1 MYVNKLTDKQF
12 CFMYT
17 RLTLV
22 LSLIPTTELLK
33 ALRQQHKSGTSSS
46 TGQAGPRKRTPT
58 AQPEPAAPQ
67 LDKDYTAA
75 QLEMVQR
82 IKKCKDY
89 YEVLTVSKDC
99 TDSEIKKAYKK
110 LALQLH
116 PDKNRAPGAVEAFKA
131 VGNAVAVLTD
141 AQKRKRYDMYGAEGS
156 GEQSSYMRRNNH
168 EYEHAYTRGGG
179 FESDFT
185 AEELFNMFFSNSY
198 PQRMD
203 PRARQHNQ
211 QRQDTRVS
219 DTERA
224 LLLNSIVLW
233 LPIRYPKMLLIF
245 SSNSPAWRSASSSC

>member
-1 MYVNKLTDKQF
+1 MY
-12 CFMYT
+12 
-17 RLTLV
+17 
-22 LSLIPTTELLK
+22 LLWTGLLES
-33 ALRQQHKSGTSSS
+33 LRQQQNNENSSS
-46 TGQAGPRKRTPT
+46 SANRPNAQQPRKRATPNST
-58 AQPEPAAPQ
+58 EPAAPV
-67 LDKDYTAA
+67 LDKDYTSA

-89 YEVLTVSKDC
+89 YEVLCISKDC

-141 AQKRKRYDMYGAEGS
+141 PQKRKRYDMYGAEGS
-156 GEQSSYMRRNNH
+156 AEQSSYMRRNNNQ
-168 EYEHAYTRGGG
+168 YDHAYTRGGG

-198 PQRMD
+198 GQRMD
-203 PRARQHNQ
+203 PRARQQHN

-219 DTERA
+219 
-224 LLLNSIVLW
+224 VLH
-233 LPIRYPKMLLIF
+233 
-245 SSNSPAWRSASSSC
+245 

>member
-1 MYVNKLTDKQF
+1 MRVIYVF
-12 CFMYT
+12 
-17 RLTLV
+17 
-22 LSLIPTTELLK
+22 LLCRTGLLEM
-33 ALRQQHKSGTSSS
+33 LRQQQKDGPAS
-46 TGQAGPRKRTPT
+46 TNPSNAQARKRAAP
-58 AQPEPAAPQ
+58 AEPAAPK
-67 LDKDYTAA
+67 LDKDYTST

-89 YEVLTVSKDC
+89 YEVLCISKDC

-141 AQKRKRYDMYGAEGS
+141 PQKRKRYDVYGAEGS
-156 GEQSSYMRRNNH
+156 AEQSSYMRRNNH
-168 EYEHAYTRGGG
+168 EYEHAYNRGGG

-198 PQRMD
+198 GQRMD
-203 PRARQHNQ
+203 PRARQQHN

-219 DTERA
+219 A
-224 LLLNSIVLW
+224 LV
-233 LPIRYPKMLLIF
+233 
-245 SSNSPAWRSASSSC
+245 